1 MSGKQAAGHFLEG
14 DNALIPYK
22 DDNPTSV
29 FPAVTITII
38 ALNILVFLLQITA
51 RSGMREVTYAYGAI
65 PQYLLSFEKAQPVH
79 PAMTVFSSMF
89 MHGGLFHLGG
99 NMLYLWI
106 FGNNIEDRL
115 GHVRFLLYYLFCGI
129 IAAYSYA
136 FTNPDSTIPMVGASG
151 AVSGI
156 LGAYLLLFP
165 HARVHMLIFLGFFI
179 TTVKIPA
186 LIVIGFWAIIQF
198 INGLISTGLHEAQG
212 GVAWFAH
219 IGGFLIGL
227 VTIRIWL
234 PRRNRRWS

>member
-1 MSGKQAAGHFLEG
+1 V
-14 DNALIPYK
+14 IPYK
-22 DDNPTSV
+22 DDNPTHIIP
-29 FPAVTITII
+29 FITIGI
-38 ALNILVFLLQITA
+38 IILNIAVFFSQLA
-51 RSGMREVTYAYGAI
+51 SSAGMNTITYAYGAI
-65 PQYLLSFEKAQPVH
+65 PYSLLTFESQQPVH

-115 GHVRFLLYYLFCGI
+115 GHVRFIIFYLFCGI
-129 IAAYSYA
+129 CAAYSHA
-136 FTNPDSTIPMVGASG
+136 LTNPDSTIPMIGASG

-156 LGAYLLLFP
+156 LGAYILLFP
-165 HARVHMLIFLGFFI
+165 RANVHTLLFLGFFI

-198 INGLISTGLHEAQG
+198 LNGMVSSGLQNTG

-219 IGGFLIGL
+219 LGGFLIGL
-227 VTIRIWL
+227 LTIKVWL
-234 PRRNRRWS
+234 PKRIKQ